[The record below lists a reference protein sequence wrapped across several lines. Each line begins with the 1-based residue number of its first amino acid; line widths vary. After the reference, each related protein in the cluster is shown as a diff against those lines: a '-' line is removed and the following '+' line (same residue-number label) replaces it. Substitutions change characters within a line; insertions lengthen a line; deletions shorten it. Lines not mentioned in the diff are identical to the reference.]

1 MVGSISQNT
10 FHLTIISYRRT
21 QQNLK
26 TPVTPAEEKDCAVL
40 IQKVWRGYSA
50 RKQTRDMVERIHKQR
65 TNEYIKKLTCDME
78 VTKEALENERK
89 IQQLQMQAINALWKK
104 VSAMQVAPN
113 GAAGEVK
120 AATNGDSVDNV
131 QVVQNLAETCT
142 VLTNQVQ
149 QLQGSMRD
157 ILSYMSMFANITPAA
172 MQQGQET
179 GPGATMDEKK
189 ILSMISG
196 ECQTEIVAVHT
207 PQAEQLPFP
216 FQTGSVV
223 KMSRPSTLPLDKKL
237 AEDVN
242 AEEAS
247 EENLEKMVRESNG
260 GGDSGGV
267 EQKEQ

>member
-1 MVGSISQNT
+1 M
-10 FHLTIISYRRT
+10 
-21 QQNLK
+21 
-26 TPVTPAEEKDCAVL
+26 
-40 IQKVWRGYSA
+40 WRGYSA

-104 VSAMQVAPN
+104 VSAMQQVGGGEAPKPPVTNLN
-113 GAAGEVK
+113 GEP
-120 AATNGDSVDNV
+120 TIDNV
-131 QVVQNLAETCT
+131 QVVQDLAQTCSL
-142 VLTNQVQ
+142 LTNQVQ

-157 ILSYMSMFANITPAA
+157 ILTYMSMFANINPAVA
-172 MQQGQET
+172 AGDNKD
-179 GPGATMDEKK
+179 GNGDEEEMKK
-189 ILSMISG
+189 TSLPMISG

-216 FQTGSVV
+216 FQGV
-223 KMSRPSTLPLDKKL
+223 KLPRPSTLPLDKKL

-247 EENLEKMVRESNG
+247 EENLEKMVKEAAAGNSESNSGSGDG
-260 GGDSGGV
+260 GSVVLV
-267 EQKEQ
+267 EEDKWKGRR